1 MKELKE
7 YVKGLIE
14 EKAPMANDEKLEM
27 IDSVQRLGLGY
38 HFDKEIHTTLQQI
51 ASSDSSESL
60 CATALRFR
68 LSRQAGISVFPD
80 ENGKFKHEIAKDTEG
95 LLELYEAS
103 YLAVKGEEI
112 MDDAKAFAV
121 RHLTEIISTNLE
133 SDSTLGKRV
142 TRALHLPLNW
152 RMQRAETKWFI
163 ELYQQ
168 QQTERHDTT
177 LLELAKSDFNAVQRV
192 HQKELEELTRWWK
205 DLGLMEH
212 MEFAR
217 DPLVESFLWAVGMT
231 SHPEMGDCRKAMT
244 KVAIIVHIIDDVYDV
259 YGFIDELELFTAA
272 IERWDIKELD
282 KLPGYMQLCFMA
294 VYNIG
299 NQTCYGNLKRQGLN
313 TFPYIQ
319 KAWVDLCRSYMEEA
333 KAYRSGSD
341 QTLEQYLNIA
351 WTSVGCDVVLIHGY
365 LSNPSEILT
374 HETLDVLSESDPN
387 LTRLTSIVV
396 RLTNDLASSKGEL
409 ERGDVLKAVECYMR
423 ENNVSEEFARD
434 HVNGLIDETWKMM
447 NVLVASMKCLP
458 PTYVDLAVDVAR
470 ASHYMYKHGIS
481 KGLSSTFNDKDTA
494 VSLLFEPI

>member
-1 MKELKE
+1 DIFNK
-7 YVKGLIE
+7 
-14 EKAPMANDEKLEM
+14 
-27 IDSVQRLGLGY
+27 
-38 HFDKEIHTTLQQI
+38 
-51 ASSDSSESL
+51 
-60 CATALRFR
+60 FR
-68 LSRQAGISVFPD
+68 D

-192 HQKELEELTRWWK
+192 HQKELEE
-205 DLGLMEH
+205 
-212 MEFAR
+212 
-217 DPLVESFLWAVGMT
+217 
-231 SHPEMGDCRKAMT
+231 EMGDCRKAMT